1 MMFTKSKPAKTKTGA
16 ASTSAK
22 ASNAPMIP
30 SRDRLLFV
38 AGELTK
44 AQAVVAELEARVARL
59 NTLVADADVA
69 HAELQAAIA
78 QDGGEALAAFA
89 AGTATDTVMS
99 ELVIAEE
106 NQRKASVAAKAGLP
120 KASSELDAAR
130 SEVVRLGEAKSAE
143 IGAYL
148 MMTAD
153 GLARKYQ
160 QAFAELCRLHDELTG
175 FALGIDSNVGDVVLA
190 IEPLKVPR
198 FNLPSLKTS
207 AEYDPF
213 LRHKPS
219 AHIVESAEA
228 TWRAGRARLELNVN
242 DDLDD
247 LIGGA
252 S

>member
-1 MMFTKSKPAKTKTGA
+1 MIFQKEKKRTGTA
-16 ASTSAK
+16 TTPAK

-38 AGELTK
+38 AGELAK
-44 AQAVVAELEARVARL
+44 AESVVAELEARVARL
-59 NTLVADADVA
+59 STIVADADVA
-69 HAELQAAIA
+69 HAELQQAIA
-78 QDGGEALAAFA
+78 ADGGQSLGLYASGQA
-89 AGTATDTVMS
+89 AGDSEIAKLIVADETAS
-99 ELVIAEE
+99 RA
-106 NQRKASVAAKAGLP
+106 AVAAKSALP
-120 KASSELDAAR
+120 KATSDLEAAR
-130 SEVVRLGEAKSAE
+130 AEVVRLGQAKSAE
-143 IGAYL
+143 IGEFL
-148 MMTAD
+148 MMKAD
-153 GLARKYQ
+153 GLARKYHA
-160 QAFAELCRLHDELTG
+160 AFVELCRLHDEITG

-198 FNLPSLKTS
+198 FALPSLQTS

-228 TWRAGRARLELNVN
+228 TWRAGRARLELNVT